1 MLYCSLAFGELD
13 RFPNASMDGSGE
25 LIAGI
30 ARFGAS
36 RRSDLIVL
44 YVTRDETY
52 AANDEDVSP

>member
-1 MLYCSLAFGELD
+1 ME
-13 RFPNASMDGSGE
+13 SGE

-36 RRSDLIVL
+36 RRSDLMVL